1 MDPGQIGDLLE
12 KTIMT
17 IFTMSMPLLLVG
29 LVIGFLISL
38 FQAATQINEV
48 TLVFIP
54 KMVGIGLVLWLA
66 GPSIYEELAVLV
78 EAVAEQL
85 QQVGQAGGAL

>member
-12 KTIMT
+12 RTIMT

-29 LVIGFLISL
+29 LVIGFVISL

-54 KMVGIGLVLWLA
+54 KMLGIGLVLWLA
-66 GPSIYEELAVLV
+66 GPSIYEELVILV
-78 EAVAEQL
+78 EAVREQL
-85 QQVGQAGGAL
+85 QAVGTSGGML